1 MKNIVIVGGGQ
12 AAAWATFTLREEGFS
27 GNIHVVSD
35 EEHAFYERPPLS
47 KENLLAPTSVQQM
60 LFFPAEDIDAFNVHW
75 HRPHRVVT
83 IAREKQFV
91 QLDNHFQLHY
101 DKLLLAMGSGSRMPD
116 PQWQDLSG
124 VYTLRTF
131 EQSNAFRE
139 RLAQTQHLVI
149 VGGGWIGLEAASSAR
164 QHGIKTTVLE
174 VGPQLCGRSTRSE
187 VAQYLHELHES
198 QGVEIVSSCG
208 TLELS
213 QAENG
218 TDVVVT
224 LDGQQLTQADT
235 VLVAAGA
242 QLNTQLAE
250 QCGLEVANGIVVD
263 EYGQTSDP
271 HIYAAGDV
279 AIHPQLG
286 FSMQSWSH
294 AQNQGIAVAK
304 NMLGQQEPYVEIPW
318 LWSDQYDS
326 NIQMLGNPAQAAQCV
341 VRESDINK
349 KTFFYFNEQQ
359 QICYVVA
366 INEPRNIKLAKRWLQ
381 RGVLPTPEQLGDP
394 ATNLMRIR

>member
-12 AAAWATFTLREEGFS
+12 AAAWATFTLREEGYD

-35 EEHAFYERPPLS
+35 EEHVFYERPPLS

-60 LFFPAEDIDAFNVHW
+60 LFFPQESIDAFNVQW
-75 HRPHRVVT
+75 HRPHRVVA
-83 IAREKQFV
+83 IDRKQQFV

-116 PQWQDLSG
+116 PQWQGLSN

-131 EQSNAFRE
+131 EESNAFRE

-149 VGGGWIGLEAASSAR
+149 VGGGWIGLEAAAAAR
-164 QHGIKTTVLE
+164 QQGIKTTVLE
-174 VGPQLCGRSTRSE
+174 VGPQLCGRSTRNE

-198 QGVEIVSSCG
+198 QGVEIISSCG
-208 TLELS
+208 ALDLS

-224 LDGQQLTQADT
+224 LDGQSLTQTDT

-242 QLNTQLAE
+242 KLNVELAQE
-250 QCGLEVANGIVVD
+250 CGLEVANGIVVD
-263 EYGQTSDP
+263 DYGQTSDP
-271 HIYAAGDV
+271 SIYAAGDV
-279 AIHPQLG
+279 AVHPQLG

-294 AQNQGIAVAK
+294 AQNQGIVVAK
-304 NMLGQQEPYVEIPW
+304 NILGQHEAYVEIPW
-318 LWSDQYDS
+318 LWSDQYDC
-326 NIQMLGNPAQAAQCV
+326 NIQMLGNPAQAEQCV
-341 VRESDINK
+341 VRESDSNK